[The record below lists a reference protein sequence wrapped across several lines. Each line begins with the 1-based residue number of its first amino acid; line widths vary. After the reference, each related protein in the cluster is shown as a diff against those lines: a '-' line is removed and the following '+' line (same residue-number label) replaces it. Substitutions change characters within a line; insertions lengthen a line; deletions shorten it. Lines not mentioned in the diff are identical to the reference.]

1 MIFNSLTGR
10 GTVPRLPFRRTEME
24 TATYR
29 TLRNFLNWRV
39 RCELRNYGTGTA
51 IERAVRAMVDIRKIY
66 YRSK

>member
-1 MIFNSLTGR
+1 
-10 GTVPRLPFRRTEME
+10 ME